1 MGKELYRLNYMIDV
15 QEFVNHLIKKN
26 INFFT
31 GVPDSV
37 LKNFN
42 NYLNLKKKKNITHR
56 VTTNEGS
63 AISLGIGY
71 NLTKKKIPLVYFQN
85 SGLGHAAN
93 PLYSLAD
100 KRIYAVPMILLVGR
114 RGYPRKDDEPQHYRI
129 GEITTRFLKIL
140 NIQSFV
146 LKKKEYKNQIDKAK
160 KIALKKSAPVALV
173 VPMNFFKKFEK
184 EKNINKK
191 RLKIRYEY
199 LKVILKN
206 KLKKDAI
213 IASLGNVSRELFVLN
228 EKLNLNHSKT
238 FYTIGAMGQANQIA
252 LEVSFNKKNNTTFIL
267 DGDGAI
273 QMHMGNLITIAK
285 NCKKNIIHILFNNK
299 VHESTGFHQLAN
311 DKINY
316 KMIFKACGYKKVYNV
331 NKLSQLDKILQKN
344 NKGLIAIIIEVAP
357 GSIKDLPRPT
367 KKPNQ
372 LKNYLNL

>member
-1 MGKELYRLNYMIDV
+1 MIDV

-37 LKNFN
+37 LKSFIN
-42 NYLNLKKKKNITHR
+42 NLSFKKKQNITHR